1 MGESIFEK
9 NTGRTLTKVN
19 ERGIFNRDVIKYIAM
34 LTMLLNHIANIFLEP
49 GTILCTVF
57 LNLGYFTAPV
67 MCYFL
72 VEGYHYTHSK
82 KKYAKRLAVFAVLS
96 EIPYCL
102 AFSQVYN
109 GEKIIS
115 FCGFNMIFTL
125 LLCFGM
131 LYVNDHVKSHL
142 SRGFLEI
149 VLFCLSAFSDWAFLA
164 PMLTLLF
171 MWSRGDQKKTRNA
184 FIIGA
189 AVFAVLNFQFEGNL
203 LCDAAWALFSA
214 VGILLAGIAVVYL
227 YNGKRMASG
236 KTFSKWFFYIFYP
249 AHLLILGMIRIL

>member
-1 MGESIFEK
+1 
-9 NTGRTLTKVN
+9 
-19 ERGIFNRDVIKYIAM
+19 
-34 LTMLLNHIANIFLEP
+34 
-49 GTILCTVF
+49 
-57 LNLGYFTAPV
+57 
-67 MCYFL
+67 
-72 VEGYHYTHSK
+72 
-82 KKYAKRLAVFAVLS
+82 
-96 EIPYCL
+96 
-102 AFSQVYN
+102 
-109 GEKIIS
+109 
-115 FCGFNMIFTL
+115 MIFTL